1 MAGIENQVMHYSTDF
16 SICKMVKRET
26 TLAKFFLA
34 PALIVI
40 AAVALYPILN
50 VIYLS
55 LHRKLLI
62 FGIHRFIGLENYAYL
77 LQDARFWRS
86 LGNTLYFVLIST
98 SLEMLLGLATALVM
112 HQPRAGKTFIRAAV
126 LVPWAIPT
134 VVSARM
140 WEWIY
145 NPDFGVLNF
154 FLRKIGLPGS
164 SQNWLGDP
172 TLALHAVIFADVW
185 KTTPFVALLLFAGLQ
200 VLPVELYE
208 AAKID
213 GASAWQR
220 FWRVTLPLLAPV
232 LLTTLLF
239 RTLDAFRIFDAVYVL
254 TGGGPANTS
263 ETLSIYAYKL
273 LFQTLQFGAG
283 SAVAVLTFG
292 CVMLVSLFYM
302 KLLMRGSKVVD

>member
-1 MAGIENQVMHYSTDF
+1 VRRSFIGNEKI
-16 SICKMVKRET
+16 
-26 TLAKFFLA
+26 LAKFFVA
-34 PALIVI
+34 PALLII
-40 AAVALYPILN
+40 AAVAFYPILN
-50 VIYLS
+50 VVYLS

-62 FGIHRFIGLENYAYL
+62 FGIHRFIGLENYSYL

-86 LGNTLYFVLIST
+86 LGNTLYFVIVST
-98 SLEMLLGLATALVM
+98 CLEMLLGLATAMVM
-112 HQPRAGKTFIRAAV
+112 YQPRAGKNFIRAAV

-154 FLRKIGLPGS
+154 LLRETGLLTS

-172 TLALHAVIFADVW
+172 VLALNAVIFADVW

-213 GASAWQR
+213 GANALQR
-220 FWRVTLPLLAPV
+220 FRRITLPLLMPV
-232 LLTTLLF
+232 VLTTLLF

-254 TGGGPANTS
+254 TGGGPANTT
-263 ETLSIYAYKL
+263 ETLSIHAYKL

-302 KLLMRGSKVVD
+302 KLLIRGSKVVE

>member
-1 MAGIENQVMHYSTDF
+1 MLKKE
-16 SICKMVKRET
+16 SI
-26 TLAKFFLA
+26 LAKLFLA
-34 PALIVI
+34 PALFLI

-62 FGIHRFIGLENYAYL
+62 FDIHRFIGLENYAYL

-86 LGNTLYFVLIST
+86 LGNTFYFVLLST
-98 SLEMLLGLATALVM
+98 GLEMLLGLITALVM
-112 HQPRAGKTFIRAAV
+112 HQPRPGKTFLRAAI

-140 WEWIY
+140 WEWIF

-154 FLRKIGLPGS
+154 LLHKIGLLGS

-172 TLALHAVIFADVW
+172 GLALHAVIFADVW

-200 VLPVELYE
+200 VLPADIYE
-208 AAKID
+208 AARID
-213 GASAWQR
+213 GANAWQR
-220 FWRVTLPLLAPV
+220 FRRVTLPLLMPV
-232 LLTTLLF
+232 FLTTLLF
-239 RTLDAFRIFDAVYVL
+239 RTLDAFRIFDSVYVL

-292 CVMLVSLFYM
+292 CVMIVSLFYI
-302 KLLMRGSKVVD
+302 KLLTRGSGKME

>member
-1 MAGIENQVMHYSTDF
+1 MLNKES
-16 SICKMVKRET
+16 
-26 TLAKFFLA
+26 TLARLFLA
-34 PALIVI
+34 PALIII
-40 AAVALYPILN
+40 AAVALYPILH
-50 VIYLS
+50 VVYLS

-62 FGIHRFIGLENYAYL
+62 FGIHRFIGLENYVYL

-86 LGNTLYFVLIST
+86 LGNTLYFVLLST
-98 SLEMLLGLATALVM
+98 GLEMLLGLATALVM
-112 HQPRAGKTFIRAAV
+112 HQPRPGKVFIRAAV

-154 FLRKIGLPGS
+154 LLRKIGLLSS

-213 GASAWQR
+213 GANARQR
-220 FWRVTLPLLAPV
+220 FWRVTLPLLTPI

-292 CVMLVSLFYM
+292 CVMLVSLVYM
-302 KLLMRGSKVVD
+302 KMLMRGSNAVES

>member
-1 MAGIENQVMHYSTDF
+1 MLKKES
-16 SICKMVKRET
+16 
-26 TLAKFFLA
+26 TLAKLFLT
-34 PALIVI
+34 PALLVI

-62 FGIHRFIGLENYAYL
+62 FGIHRFVGWENYAYL
-77 LQDARFWRS
+77 LHDARFWRS
-86 LGNTLYFVLIST
+86 LGNTLYFVLVST

-112 HQPRAGKTFIRAAV
+112 YQPRPGKSFMRAAV

-154 FLRKIGLPGS
+154 LLRKIGLLIPSLNFLATG
-164 SQNWLGDP
+164 QNWLGDP

-200 VLPVELYE
+200 VLPAELYE

-213 GASAWQR
+213 GANAWQR
-220 FWRVTLPLLAPV
+220 FWRVTLPLLLPV
-232 LLTTLLF
+232 VLTTLLF

-292 CVMLVSLFYM
+292 CVMLVSLFYI
-302 KLLMRGSKVVD
+302 KSLTRGSGKE

>member
-1 MAGIENQVMHYSTDF
+1 MRKFNIL
-16 SICKMVKRET
+16 KKET
-26 TLAKFFLA
+26 TLAWIFLA
-34 PALIVI
+34 PALITI
-40 AAVALYPILN
+40 AAVALYPILH
-50 VIYLS
+50 VFYLS

-62 FGIHRFIGLENYAYL
+62 FGIHRFVGLENYLYF
-77 LQDARFWRS
+77 LQDSRFWSS
-86 LGNTLYFVLIST
+86 LGVTLYFVLLST
-98 SLEMLLGLATALVM
+98 ALEMLLGLAAALLM

-154 FLRKIGLPGS
+154 FLRKIAWLPGP
-164 SQNWLGDP
+164 QNWLGDP
-172 TLALHAVIFADVW
+172 TLALHALIFADVW
-185 KTTPFVALLLFAGLQ
+185 KTTPFVALLLYAGLQ
-200 VLPVELYE
+200 VLPGELYE

-213 GASAWQR
+213 GANAWQR
-220 FWRVTLPLLAPV
+220 FRQVTLPLLRPV

-239 RTLDAFRIFDAVYVL
+239 RTLDAFRVFDIVYVL
-254 TGGGPANTS
+254 TGGGPANTT

-292 CVMLVSLFYM
+292 CVMLISLFYM
-302 KLLMRGSKVVD
+302 KSLIRGSRLVE

>member
-1 MAGIENQVMHYSTDF
+1 MIKKES
-16 SICKMVKRET
+16 
-26 TLAKFFLA
+26 TLAKLFLA
-34 PALIVI
+34 PALLVI

-50 VIYLS
+50 VIWLS

-86 LGNTLYFVLIST
+86 LGNTIYFVLLST
-98 SLEMLLGLATALVM
+98 ALEMLLGLATALVM
-112 HQPRAGKTFIRAAV
+112 HQPRAGKNFIRAAV

-140 WEWIY
+140 WEWIF

-154 FLRKIGLPGS
+154 LLRKIGLLS
-164 SQNWLGDP
+164 SPQNWLGDP

-200 VLPVELYE
+200 VLPADIYE
-208 AAKID
+208 AARID
-213 GASAWQR
+213 GANAWQR
-220 FWRVTLPLLAPV
+220 FWRVTLPLLMPV
-232 LLTTLLF
+232 FLTTLLF

-292 CVMLVSLFYM
+292 CVMIVSLFYI
-302 KLLMRGSKVVD
+302 KLLTRGSAKRD